1 MQSIGQ
7 LIPALGLIGLSFVGC
22 QPIWAIV
29 CLIVSVGFNG
39 ASYSGFEVNQIEL
52 SPNYAGTLMGIGNM
66 FANMCGFIA
75 PYVAGVIVNDNQ
87 TLEGWRNVFLISS
100 GVYILCNAIFALF
113 GSTKVEEWNNYWEH
127 AQGCDKTPT
136 QKHDTKIN

>member
-66 FANMCGFIA
+66 FGNMCGFIA

-127 AQGCDKTPT
+127 AQGCVETPT